1 MSSFKSSSTVQ
12 QIQQIIQSPLKDNF
26 HYQNQRQ
33 NQKHYNTYTEKQN
46 HIEQNNALRMSV
58 QPYFQQ
64 TRSYIGNSQSNRIN
78 SADIRSSSQ
87 KRQSNLIS
95 NTLGLIDKKQTI
107 ILSSNSSNR
116 LTQQPTQSTL
126 YQQSTNASSSAQHQ
140 SNSTQSQQLPFSYP
154 QMSQILSGSQITQS
168 SLSRNSQQ
176 KHTNGQFIQKSQ
188 FLLNSKRKESDEISE
203 NEHKNCHDY
212 QQFFKNQLKD
222 AQISKDES
230 IQLDLSK
237 VSPYLD
243 GVASSKR
250 LNTVNNYEQ
259 NKFYYLKPAPLLKQ
273 PKNTDLPPVNLGDQQ
288 VSLEQESAITITT
301 LQQSFMVDSS
311 KIRERSLGSVNFD
324 IKRTRLTKRLLDLQ
338 EPRNILE
345 EEDEDIITTCQ
356 TDRKVEGNERSRSQ
370 IFEVQKNQELNQK
383 KKKYSCEIKQI
394 YPFELDIDFE
404 SEVKDENI
412 EEFSPHQKPPSMAS
426 LNNQQLNRDWN
437 NQKSQK
443 DRRVSNATIS
453 VDYRSAQLSTND
465 TVQSFH
471 YNLKPASISLHQP
484 NEIVKK
490 LQIQMENQHQN
501 EELNVRKRR
510 SSSTKQSDDVPDEPE
525 KTQILRTFYL
535 AGNRIPVVKL
545 SQINKQNQQS
555 CEKYFIPS
563 LMKSLKGEKD
573 KLSNLYKQYF
583 QKMYY
588 NLQVNPKLEN
598 KFHQISPVF
607 LPPLTS
613 NKKTIFFDLD
623 ETLIHC
629 IDIFTDPQQYQEFTQ
644 SNMTNKNPSPFSRN
658 VESCNETL
666 CTIQCTP
673 QEQIQCLFSI
683 RPHAQQILQEL
694 SKDFELILLT
704 AARKIYADAVL
715 QKLDPENKIFSHKF
729 YRECC
734 IEFQIPNPLQNQ
746 GSKKSYLKDLRI
758 FQNRKLENVIL
769 VDNSPLSYLN
779 QVSNGIPILDYCNN
793 NKNDEELLHLCTYLK
808 TLINVTDVR
817 ESIKQKFFLKQ
828 YKAFQNIES
837 LQQYILQEYSN
848 SSTNQY

>member
-1 MSSFKSSSTVQ
+1 MSSFKSSSTLQ
-12 QIQQIIQSPLKDNF
+12 QIQQITQSPLKDNF

-33 NQKHYNTYTEKQN
+33 NQKHYNTYVERQN
-46 HIEQNNALRMSV
+46 AIEQNNALRMSV

-64 TRSYIGNSQSNRIN
+64 TRSNIGNAQNNRIN

-87 KRQSNLIS
+87 KRQSNLIN
-95 NTLGLIDKKQTI
+95 NTLSLIDKKQTI
-107 ILSSNSSNR
+107 ILSTNSNR

-126 YQQSTNASSSAQHQ
+126 YQQSTVASVSAQQQ
-140 SNSTQSQQLPFSYP
+140 SNNTQSQQLPFSYP
-154 QMSQILSGSQITQS
+154 QMSQILSGSQISQS

-176 KHTNGQFIQKSQ
+176 KHTYGQFIQKSQ

-203 NEHKNCHDY
+203 NEHQNSHDN
-212 QQFFKNQLKD
+212 QQFFKNQNKE
-222 AQISKDES
+222 AHISKDES
-230 IQLDLSK
+230 VQLEA
-237 VSPYLD
+237 SPFLD
-243 GVASSKR
+243 GIANSKR
-250 LNTVNNYEQ
+250 QNNINNYEQ

-273 PKNTDLPPVNLGDQQ
+273 CKNTDLPPENLGDQQ
-288 VSLEQESAITITT
+288 VSLEQESAITLTT

-311 KIRERSLGSVNFD
+311 KIRERSLGSINFD
-324 IKRTRLTKRLLDLQ
+324 INRTRLTKRLLDLQ

-356 TDRKVEGNERSRSQ
+356 TERKVEGHERSRSQ
-370 IFEVQKNQELNQK
+370 VFEVQKNQELNQK
-383 KKKYSCEIKQI
+383 QKKYSCDIKQMF
-394 YPFELDIDFE
+394 PFELDNDFE
-404 SEVKDENI
+404 SDVKDENI

-437 NQKSQK
+437 NQKTQK
-443 DRRVSNATIS
+443 DRRVSAATIS
-453 VDYRSAQLSTND
+453 VDYRNAQLSTND

-490 LQIQMENQHQN
+490 LQIQMDNQNQN
-501 EELNVRKRR
+501 DELNVRKRR

-535 AGNRIPVVKL
+535 TGNRIPVVKL
-545 SQINKQNQQS
+545 SQINKQNQKNT
-555 CEKYFIPS
+555 EKYFIPP
-563 LMKSLKGEKD
+563 LIKCLKGEKD
-573 KLSNLYKQYF
+573 KLSNLYRQYF

-598 KFHQISPVF
+598 KFHQMSPVF
-607 LPPLTS
+607 LPPLAS

-644 SNMTNKNPSPFSRN
+644 SNMTNKNPSPFSKN
-658 VESCNETL
+658 IESCNETL

-683 RPHAQQILQEL
+683 RPYAQQILQEL

-793 NKNDEELLHLCTYLK
+793 NKNDEELLHLCSYLK

-837 LQQYILQEYSN
+837 LQQYILQEH
-848 SSTNQY
+848 SSSSISQY

>member
-1 MSSFKSSSTVQ
+1 MNSFKSSSTLQ

-26 HYQNQRQ
+26 YYQNQRQ
-33 NQKHYNTYTEKQN
+33 NQKHYSTYVEKQN
-46 HIEQNNALRMSV
+46 HVEQTNTLRMSV
-58 QPYFQQ
+58 QPQFQQ
-64 TRSYIGNSQSNRIN
+64 TRSQIGYTQNNRIN

-95 NTLGLIDKKQTI
+95 NTLNLIDKKQTI
-107 ILSSNSSNR
+107 ILSSNNSNKI
-116 LTQQPTQSTL
+116 TQQPTQSTL
-126 YQQSTNASSSAQHQ
+126 YQQSTMASTSAQQQ
-140 SNSTQSQQLPFSYP
+140 SNNTQSQQLQFSYP
-154 QMSQILSGSQITQS
+154 QMSQILSNSQITQS

-176 KHTNGQFIQKSQ
+176 KHTYGQLIQKSQ
-188 FLLNSKRKESDEISE
+188 FILNSKRKESDEISE
-203 NEHKNCHDY
+203 NEHQNSHDD
-212 QQFFKNQLKD
+212 QQFFKNQIKE
-222 AQISKDES
+222 AHISKDES
-230 IQLDLSK
+230 VQLDLSK

-243 GVASSKR
+243 GVANSKR
-250 LNTVNNYEQ
+250 LSNANKYEH

-273 PKNTDLPPVNLGDQQ
+273 SKNTDLPPANLGDQQ
-288 VSLEQESAITITT
+288 VSLEQESVITQTT
-301 LQQSFMVDSS
+301 QQSFMVDSS
-311 KIRERSLGSVNFD
+311 KIRERSLGSINFD

-356 TDRKVEGNERSRSQ
+356 TERKVEPHERSRSQ
-370 IFEVQKNQELNQK
+370 IFEIQKNQELNK
-383 KKKYSCEIKQI
+383 KQKKYSCEIKQI
-394 YPFELDIDFE
+394 FPFKLDIDLE
-404 SEVKDENI
+404 SDVKDENI

-437 NQKSQK
+437 NQKPQK
-443 DRRVSNATIS
+443 DRRVSTATIS
-453 VDYRSAQLSTND
+453 VDYRNAQLSTND
-465 TVQSFH
+465 TVQSYH
-471 YNLKPASISLHQP
+471 YNLKSASSSLHQP
-484 NEIVKK
+484 NETVKK
-490 LQIQMENQHQN
+490 LQIQIENHNQN
-501 EELNVRKRR
+501 DELNVRTRR

-535 AGNRIPVVKL
+535 AANRIPVVKL
-545 SQINKQNQQS
+545 SQINKQKQQS
-555 CEKYFIPS
+555 SEKYFIPP
-563 LMKSLKGEKD
+563 LMKCLKGEKD
-573 KLSNLYKQYF
+573 KLSNLYRQYF
-583 QKMYY
+583 QKMYQ

-598 KFHQISPVF
+598 KFHQMSPVF

-644 SNMTNKNPSPFSRN
+644 SHMTNKNQSLLSKN
-658 VESCNETL
+658 IESCNEVL

-683 RPHAQQILQEL
+683 RPYAQQILQEL

-734 IEFQIPNPLQNQ
+734 IEFQIPNPLLNQ

-793 NKNDEELLHLCTYLK
+793 NKNDQELLHLCSYLK

-837 LQQYILQEYSN
+837 LQQYILQEYS
-848 SSTNQY
+848 SSSINQH